1 MKQSEIR
8 FNIELDDQNL
18 PDKIFWEATDS
29 PLNGLSEAKAINVSM
44 WDHLKKETLRID
56 LWSKDMQVDEMK
68 RFVID
73 TIGGMAD
80 TIRSATND
88 TIMADKMENLC
99 EFLVNHIKEQTARS

>member
-29 PLNGLSEAKAINVSM
+29 PINGLSEAKAINVSM

-68 RFVID
+68 RFV
-73 TIGGMAD
+73 
-80 TIRSATND
+80 
-88 TIMADKMENLC
+88 
-99 EFLVNHIKEQTARS
+99 